1 ERATRVMS
9 PALFFSLALAIGLG
23 LWLSK
28 IIASPIRKVAERAE
42 QIRAISITNLGNAI
56 ASMARGDLD
65 VELKADTAMLEI
77 DSRDEIGRLAQT
89 MNGIVS
95 QSQEHTPRS
104 FDKSMAPIGAV
115 MDETKTLIQC
125 AQEGK
130 LNHRGDMDRFHGA
143 FRDLV
148 A

>member
-42 QIRAISITNLGNAI
+42 QIRAISITNLGHAI

-77 DSRDEIGRLAQT
+77 DSRDEIGRMGKT
-89 MNGIVS
+89 MKGIVS
-95 QSQEHTPRS
+95 QSRVTRS
-104 FDKSMAPIGAV
+104 VF
-115 MDETKTLIQC
+115 
-125 AQEGK
+125 AQ
-130 LNHRGDMDRFHGA
+130 
-143 FRDLV
+143 
-148 A
+148 